1 MISRIAALTVGSTFL
16 PAALAAYTLTDS
28 YTASNWFS
36 SFDFF
41 SSKDP
46 TNGFVQYKDLK
57 TAAASNLIA
66 IDGSGPAAAVYMGVD
81 HTTKNPS
88 GGRASVRLSSKKTY
102 NHGLF
107 VFDIEHNPGSI
118 CGTWPAFWL
127 LSASGKW
134 PVGGEIDVFEG
145 VNDEVRN
152 KMTLHTTAG
161 CRIEPT
167 TKGFTGK
174 IDTPD
179 CDVNAPGQGKNIG
192 CGILPPENH
201 EATFGK
207 GMNEV
212 GGGVYATRWTSQEIA
227 IYHFPRAQVPRDIE
241 DGKPDPSKWGM
252 PVAKFAGGCKIDE
265 HFKDLSIIFNTAFCG
280 DWAGEVWNTST
291 SCSKKAPTCQAYVR
305 DNPEAFK
312 EAYWMIRSVKVYS
325 EEGNS
330 MSTATNTRRSIDQPE
345 TAPDVAVVGHAEEKR
360 DEKSKKVALAL
371 ANRCAKKCWGNGK
384 GMDGALDAKGICQC
398 KPIVKPIATGPPPPP
413 PGVQTATPDHMSCE
427 KYCRSQ
433 GVMMIVGKGE
443 SCICKPPRQPQ
454 GRKRDTDESEL
465 QEASDKWVDVAAL
478 EDDDGSL
485 LEARSIFSDAWAD
498 LKHVWKCARGKCKRE
513 EKRHLPESAETKE
526 SSASDY
532 IGDTEELDNTFEV
545 DDSKDDEIILT
556 KRNWFS
562 KGWRALKAGLGCT
575 FGNKKSCEGAQ

>member
-1 MISRIAALTVGSTFL
+1 MMTRIAVLAAGSTLL
-16 PAALAAYTLTDS
+16 PTALAAYTLTDS

-36 SFDFF
+36 SFNFF
-41 SSKDP
+41 SEKDP

-57 TAAASNLIA
+57 TAASSGLIA
-66 IDGSGPAAAVYMGVD
+66 ISNPSDPNNAAVYMGVD
-81 HTTKNPS
+81 HKTKDPS
-88 GGRASVRLSSKKTY
+88 GRASVRLSSKKTY

-107 VFDIEHNPGSI
+107 IFDIEHNPGSI

-134 PVGGEIDVFEG
+134 PVGGEVDIFEG

-192 CGILPPENH
+192 CGILPPGTH
-201 EATFGK
+201 QATYGK
-207 GMNEV
+207 GMNEM
-212 GGGVYATRWTSQEIA
+212 GGGVYATKWTSQEIA
-227 IYHFPRAQVPRDIE
+227 IYHFPRAQVPTDIQA
-241 DGKPDPSKWGM
+241 GTPDPSKWGM

-280 DWAGEVWNTST
+280 DWAGEAWKAST

-325 EEGNS
+325 EEGS
-330 MSTATNTRRSIDQPE
+330 SKSTATTRRSIDQLEIAPE
-345 TAPDVAVVGHAEEKR
+345 AAVVGHAEEKR
-360 DEKSKKVALAL
+360 DEKSKKIALAF
-371 ANRCAKKCWGNGK
+371 ANRCANKCWGNGK
-384 GMDGALDAKGICQC
+384 GMDGKLDAQGKCQC

-413 PGVQTATPDHMSCE
+413 PGRQTATPDHMSCE
-427 KYCRSQ
+427 KHCGSQ

-443 SCICKPPRQPQ
+443 SCLCKPPRQPQ
-454 GRKRDTDESEL
+454 GRKRDIDEPKLE
-465 QEASDKWVDVAAL
+465 QASDRWVDVPAL
-478 EDDDGSL
+478 EDVDGSL
-485 LEARSIFSDAWAD
+485 LEERSIFSDAWAD

-513 EKRHLPESAETKE
+513 EKRNLPDSAESKE
-526 SSASDY
+526 SPTLNEVE
-532 IGDTEELDNTFEV
+532 DTEELGNPFQV
-545 DDSKDDEIILT
+545 DDSEELV
-556 KRNWFS
+556 
-562 KGWRALKAGLGCT
+562 
-575 FGNKKSCEGAQ
+575 Q